1 MKMTPPWSRRRA
13 TQPASVTFC
22 PASVV
27 RNEPAARVRSTN
39 TPCQWPDETTAKC
52 RGGVTAGTLAI
63 VGTSIALIGPGAIG
77 ATVAAYLHA
86 AGHPVLLY
94 GHTPRESIE
103 VRPDD
108 LDPIVLPG
116 PVCIDPDEVDG
127 PVDVVFLAVKDTQ
140 NEQAGAW
147 LSRLC
152 DERTVVCALQNGV
165 EQVERVGRFC
175 PSSTVVPAAVWISS
189 EMQPE
194 GWVRVRTESR
204 LVLPDS
210 EAATALAQLLRAAG
224 ITVDLEPD
232 FKTAAWR
239 KLLVNSVV
247 GFMVLTGRRAGIFR
261 RDDVAALA
269 HRYLAEC
276 LAVGRADGANL
287 GDGVIDEIVDLLA
300 HAPLDITTSMLTD
313 REANKPLEWDIR
325 NGIILRKAAAHGL
338 ATPISEV
345 VVPLL
350 AAASD
355 GPG

>member
-1 MKMTPPWSRRRA
+1 
-13 TQPASVTFC
+13 
-22 PASVV
+22 
-27 RNEPAARVRSTN
+27 
-39 TPCQWPDETTAKC
+39 
-52 RGGVTAGTLAI
+52 LAI

-77 ATVAAYLHA
+77 ATVAAYLQA
-86 AGHPVLLY
+86 AGHSVLLC

-108 LDPIVLPG
+108 HDPIVLPG
-116 PVCIDPDEVDG
+116 PVHTDPAEVDG

-147 LSRLC
+147 LARLC
-152 DERTVVCALQNGV
+152 DENTVVCALQNGV

-189 EMQPE
+189 EVQPD
-194 GWVRVRTESR
+194 GWVRVRTGVR

-210 EAATALAQLLRAAG
+210 EAAATLAELLRGAG
-224 ITVDLEPD
+224 MTIELDTD
-232 FKTAAWR
+232 FLTAAWR
-239 KLLVNSVV
+239 KLLVNAVV
-247 GFMVLTGRRAGIFR
+247 GFMVLTGRRGGIFR
-261 RDDVAALA
+261 RDDVATLA
-269 HRYLAEC
+269 RRFVAEC
-276 LAVGRADGANL
+276 LAVARADGANL

-300 HAPLDITTSMLTD
+300 QAPPDITTSMLTD

-325 NGIILRKAAAHGL
+325 NGVILRKAAALGL
-338 ATPISEV
+338 ATPISDV